1 MPRKPFKKPVIEYDS
16 LTTEEKRER
25 DIETAFKAFNNLI
38 RGMTDE
44 ESKDFLDE
52 MEKERREALG
62 EPEPEL
68 EEKREPVKKKPKKEP
83 IVKKPKKEPVKKKPK
98 KEPVVKKPKEE
109 PVKKASEE
117 NHNVSLDHESNIYL
131 RDDIIYINLERPES

>member
-38 RGMTDE
+38 RGMTNE

-68 EEKREPVKKKPKKEP
+68 EE
-83 IVKKPKKEPVKKKPK
+83 KKEPVKKKPK

-117 NHNVSLDHESNIYL
+117 NHNVSLDHDSNIYL
-131 RDDIIYINLERPES
+131 RDDIIYLNLERPES

>member
-38 RGMTDE
+38 RGMTNE

-68 EEKREPVKKKPKKEP
+68 EE
-83 IVKKPKKEPVKKKPK
+83 KKEPVKKKPK

>member
-62 EPEPEL
+62 EPEAEL
-68 EEKREPVKKKPKKEP
+68 EEKKEPVK
-83 IVKKPKKEPVKKKPK
+83 KKPKKEPVKKKPK
-98 KEPVVKKPKEE
+98 KEPVVKKPKKE

-117 NHNVSLDHESNIYL
+117 NHNVSLDHDSNIYL
-131 RDDIIYINLERPES
+131 RDDIIYLNLERPES

>member
-68 EEKREPVKKKPKKEP
+68 EEK
-83 IVKKPKKEPVKKKPK
+83 KEPVKKKPK

-117 NHNVSLDHESNIYL
+117 NHNVSLDHDSNIYL
-131 RDDIIYINLERPES
+131 RDDIIYLNLERPES

>member
-38 RGMTDE
+38 RGMTNE

-68 EEKREPVKKKPKKEP
+68 EEKKEPV
-83 IVKKPKKEPVKKKPK
+83 IKKPKKEPVKKKPK
-98 KEPVVKKPKEE
+98 KEPV
-109 PVKKASEE
+109 KKASEE
-117 NHNVSLDHESNIYL
+117 NHNVSLDNDSNIYL
-131 RDDIIYINLERPES
+131 RDDIIYLNLERPES

>member
-38 RGMTDE
+38 RGMTNE

-68 EEKREPVKKKPKKEP
+68 EEKKEPV
-83 IVKKPKKEPVKKKPK
+83 IKKPKKEPVKKKP
-98 KEPVVKKPKEE
+98 
-109 PVKKASEE
+109 EE
-117 NHNVSLDHESNIYL
+117 NITLDHDKSISL
-131 RDDIIYINLERPES
+131 RDDIIYIDLERPES

>member
-68 EEKREPVKKKPKKEP
+68 EEK
-83 IVKKPKKEPVKKKPK
+83 KEPVKKKPK
-98 KEPVVKKPKEE
+98 KEPVVKKPKKE

-117 NHNVSLDHESNIYL
+117 NHNVSLDHDSNIYL
-131 RDDIIYINLERPES
+131 RDDIIYLNLERPES

>member
-38 RGMTDE
+38 RGMTNE

-68 EEKREPVKKKPKKEP
+68 EEK
-83 IVKKPKKEPVKKKPK
+83 KEPVKKKPK
-98 KEPVVKKPKEE
+98 KEPVVKKPKKE